1 MDTLEEMQYIAVRDE
16 IRNRIAAFYG
26 VSSIFMVDNG
36 KSGGLNNE
44 GLQILVTNRAVE
56 FGQKVYT
63 EVLFPRLLRQMNI
76 HDWKLTLYPNEEE
89 DEITRLRRDEQELNV
104 AQRMAQL
111 GFQLNFWKTHRTV
124 MCGLSTVSH
133 HLLQHHHP
141 AVHLHPVVCRRK

>member
-1 MDTLEEMQYIAVRDE
+1 MQYIAVRDE
-16 IRNRIAAFYG
+16 IRNRIAAYFG

-56 FGQKVYT
+56 FGQKIYT
-63 EVLFPRLLRQMNI
+63 DVLFPKILKQMGVF
-76 HDWKLTLYPNEEE
+76 DWKLTLYPNEEE

-111 GFQLNFWKTHRTV
+111 GFVPELISGDTSSDIKFV
-124 MCGLSTVSH
+124 
-133 HLLQHHHP
+133 
-141 AVHLHPVVCRRK
+141 